1 MIYLVSNTKFDH
13 PQVRQLAVCEIKF
26 LKFSLPAHTGAL
38 IFTSKNAV
46 AAIKFNE
53 ISLDLDT
60 PVYAIGEP
68 CAAAAR
74 EFGFRGIYTA
84 WHGHGNE
91 FAAEIAPLLRGR
103 DALYL
108 RARQTVSKLEQI
120 LSSAGVR
127 LQSMIAYENSI
138 LSLPAAAKPP
148 QGSTLIFTSPKNVRG
163 FTANFGW
170 DGGYRAICI
179 GRTTASVLSEFCEP
193 IICERRSIKSCVDLA
208 LLP

>member
-26 LKFSLPAHTGAL
+26 LKFSLPAQIGAL

-53 ISLDLDT
+53 ISLDLAP
-60 PVYAIGEP
+60 PVYAFGEAG
-68 CAAAAR
+68 AAAAR
-74 EFGFRGIYTA
+74 EFGVRGLYTA
-84 WHGHGNE
+84 RHGRGKE
-91 FAAEIAPLLRGR
+91 FAAEIAPLLQGR

-108 RARQTVSKLEQI
+108 RARETVSKLEQI

-127 LQSMIAYENSI
+127 LQSVIAYENSI

-170 DGGYRAICI
+170 DGDYKAICI

-193 IICERRSIKSCVDLA
+193 IICERMSIKSCVDLA

>member
-1 MIYLVSNTKFDH
+1 MIYLVSNTRFDH

-26 LKFSLPAHTGAL
+26 LKFSLPAQTGAL

-74 EFGFRGIYTA
+74 EFGFRNIFVA
-84 WHGHGNE
+84 LHGHGNE
-91 FAAEIAPLLRGR
+91 FAAEIAPLLQGR

-108 RARQTVSKLEQI
+108 RARETVSKLEQI
-120 LSSAGVR
+120 LFSAGVR
-127 LQSMIAYENSI
+127 LQSVIAYENSI
-138 LSLPAAAKPP
+138 LSLPATAKPP
-148 QGSTLIFTSPKNVRG
+148 RGSTLIFTSPKNVRG

-170 DGGYRAICI
+170 DGGYRAVCI
-179 GRTTASVLSEFCEP
+179 GRTTASVLREFCEP
-193 IICERRSIKSCVDLA
+193 IICERMSIKSCVDLA

>member
-1 MIYLVSNTKFDH
+1 MIYLVSNTKFHH

-26 LKFSLPAHTGAL
+26 LKFSLPAQIGAL

-84 WHGHGNE
+84 QHGHGNE
-91 FAAEIAPLLRGR
+91 FAAEIAPLLQGR

-108 RARQTVSKLEQI
+108 RARETVSKLEQI

-127 LQSMIAYENSI
+127 LQSVIAYENCV

-148 QGSTLIFTSPKNVRG
+148 RGSTLIFTE
-163 FTANFGW
+163 NFGW
-170 DGGYRAICI
+170 DGGYKAICI
-179 GRTTASVLSEFCEP
+179 GSTTASVLSEFCEP
-193 IICERRSIKSCVDLA
+193 IICERMSIKSCVDLA

>member
-26 LKFSLPAHTGAL
+26 LKFSLPAQTGAL

-53 ISLDLDT
+53 ISPDLHT
-60 PVYAIGEP
+60 PVYAIGES

-108 RARQTVSKLEQI
+108 RARETVSKLEQI
-120 LSSAGVR
+120 LFSAGVR
-127 LQSMIAYENSI
+127 LQSVIAYENSI
-138 LSLPAAAKPP
+138 LSLPATAKPP
-148 QGSTLIFTSPKNVRG
+148 RGSTLIFTSPKNVRS

-170 DGGYRAICI
+170 NGGYKVICI